1 LNNLVLELATI
12 HAAFSTFENRQ
23 TGRIYLFFPFEEY
36 SMSSVRKKKAGF
48 TLVELLV
55 VIAIIGVLVGLLLPA
70 VQAAREAAR
79 RMSCSN
85 NFKQIGLG
93 LHNYHSAYKNLPK
106 NCGGTYRIRGIDS
119 GDLSNRNWLSWL
131 AGTLPFVEQ
140 QALWEQI
147 ANPFNK
153 NRSGTIRQV
162 PFPSMGP
169 VPWSQNYQP
178 WLTQVPTYRCP
189 SDPIEPAGNRVAFS
203 NYTVCTG
210 DAIFEQQH
218 SGIDDYGVEITDG
231 TWGHEAATRWGRG
244 VFRNRVFTKFR
255 DIKDG
260 LSNTIMAGENI
271 VGDRT
276 WRAAA
281 TMIELDNAVW
291 DQPPSYARQFL
302 DPKRPAY
309 INTDPNNGGL
319 RPNGGKPEYD
329 GNANHQRGRR
339 WPDGRPMYATFQTIL
354 PPNSYNIQRW
364 HGGGGA
370 FCASSYHQGGAHVLM
385 ADGAVIFITDS
396 IEAGNQ
402 DQVPYGRN
410 DNVNGIPINS
420 QAGRESPYGLWGAL
434 GTRASNETVEDQ
446 LNQ

>member
-1 LNNLVLELATI
+1 
-12 HAAFSTFENRQ
+12 
-23 TGRIYLFFPFEEY
+23 
-36 SMSSVRKKKAGF
+36 MSVHHKRRAGF

-106 NCGGTYRIRGIDS
+106 SAGGTFRSPIGNNF
-119 GDLSNRNWLSWL
+119 SNRNWLSWMV
-131 AGTLPFVEQ
+131 GTLPFVEQ
-140 QALWEQI
+140 QPLWEQI
-147 ANPFNK
+147 SNPFNR
-153 NRSGTIRQV
+153 NRSGAIRN
-162 PFPSMGP
+162 PPWPAMGP
-169 VPWSQNYQP
+169 VPWHQNYQP
-178 WLTQVPTYRCP
+178 WLTSVPTYRCP
-189 SDPIEPAGNRVAFS
+189 SDPIEPDRRRVAFS
-203 NYTVCTG
+203 NYTACTG

-218 SGIDDYGVEITDG
+218 SGINDWGVENLNG

-244 VFRNRVFTKFR
+244 VFRQRVFTKFR

-260 LSNTIMAGENI
+260 LANTVMAGENI

-276 WRAAA
+276 WRASA
-281 TMIELDNAVW
+281 TMVILGNNVW
-291 DQPPSYARQFL
+291 DQPPSYARQQGMF
-302 DPKRPAY
+302 DPERPTHVN
-309 INTDPNNGGL
+309 ITPGNQGTVLTTGGTP
-319 RPNGGKPEYD
+319 RYD
-329 GNANHQRGRR
+329 GNPNHQRGRR
-339 WPDGRPMYATFQTIL
+339 WSDGRPMYATFHTIL

-385 ADGAVIFITDS
+385 ADGAVQFITDS
-396 IEAGNQ
+396 IEAGDQN
-402 DQVPYGRN
+402 QVPWGRR
-410 DNVNGIPINS
+410 DNVNDIPINA

-434 GTRASNETVEDQ
+434 GTRSGAEQVEAS